1 MHAYPFLG
9 FCAEF
14 LGEVSAH
21 SNRLDLVEFISFLSI
36 DFWHSRRCVLTSTV
50 YAASERH
57 THLTMGGKPHG
68 EKWFKGRPGSS
79 CGNLAVDPPM
89 HVGSSK
95 NRVLG
100 RGAPNAPRGYVGP
113 RIGT

>member
-1 MHAYPFLG
+1 MHAHLFFG
-9 FCAEF
+9 FCAKF
-14 LGEVSAH
+14 RGDVSAH
-21 SNRLDLVEFISFLSI
+21 SSRLDLVQFIYFLSI

-68 EKWFKGRPGSS
+68 ERWFKGMPGSS

-89 HVGSSK
+89 HVGSSTESSTWQ
-95 NRVLG
+95 G
-100 RGAPNAPRGYVGP
+100 CP
-113 RIGT
+113 